1 MKVHLKILSV
11 FTVMTGVLMKSGNVY
26 EVTVGETVEIRC
38 SYPEDH
44 KYTPKY
50 FCRHPCKSSEHVL
63 IKSEKVDQ
71 VDSAGRYSLINIVN
85 GLFFSVTIK
94 HLKLTDSGVYYCG
107 LDQWFRD
114 TLKKV
119 VLSVYPAPVNGSTHT
134 SENTHV
140 TSTWTTAL
148 TWTGTSTSL
157 SDKSSPYE
165 QVSAASPTVQ
175 SKGMT
180 ILDDFVSVPVV
191 CAGVLVLLVFG
202 VLVPLMS
209 FWRKTDF
216 KSTCLKSAVPE
227 TETVQDSPDLNQ
239 DSQTVYNVNHL
250 YEEIVNEYSL
260 SGPARDGDCSV
271 VYSTVQ
277 PCDPA
282 SQNDENTL
290 YSLITQH

>member
-1 MKVHLKILSV
+1 
-11 FTVMTGVLMKSGNVY
+11 MTGVLMKSGNVY

-71 VDSAGRYSLINIVN
+71 VDSAGRYSLINFVN
-85 GLFFSVTIK
+85 GLFISVTIK
-94 HLKLTDSGVYYCG
+94 HLRLTDSGVYYCG

-148 TWTGTSTSL
+148 TWTVNL
-157 SDKSSPYE
+157 SS
-165 QVSAASPTVQ
+165 TVQ
-175 SKGMT
+175 WTGSTPPVNNSSASMT
-180 ILDDFVSVPVV
+180 LV
-191 CAGVLVLLVFG
+191 CTGVLLSLGFWILVAS
-202 VLVPLMS
+202 VCIYNTRSDAKSKYTAQDPP
-209 FWRKTDF
+209 DF
-216 KSTCLKSAVPE
+216 NQAV
-227 TETVQDSPDLNQ
+227 D
-239 DSQTVYNVNHL
+239 NVCT
-250 YEEIVNEYSL
+250 I
-260 SGPARDGDCSV
+260 V
-271 VYSTVQ
+271 VYSLDDPTKEDCSSLNCSTVL
-277 PCDPA
+277 
-282 SQNDENTL
+282 N
-290 YSLITQH
+290 YSGTELVCNAITNYLN